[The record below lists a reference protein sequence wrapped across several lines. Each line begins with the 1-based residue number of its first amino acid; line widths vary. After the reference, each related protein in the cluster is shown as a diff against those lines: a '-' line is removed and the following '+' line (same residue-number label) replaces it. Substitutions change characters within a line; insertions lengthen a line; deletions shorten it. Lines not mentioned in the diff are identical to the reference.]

1 MVPKDSANRLMHPFN
16 DERVAA
22 ARHRRRSVEGLP
34 STATVEGLW
43 RSGAADGRREW
54 PPRMGAANGRRGWPP
69 RMAAADGRR
78 EWVGAQRHREGARPT
93 QPAAAAA
100 SQP

>member
-34 STATVEGLW
+34 STAAVEGCGGAAP
-43 RSGAADGRREW
+43 RMGAADGRRGW
-54 PPRMGAANGRRGWPP
+54 APRSAAANGLGRSGTARG
-69 RMAAADGRR
+69 R
-78 EWVGAQRHREGARPT
+78 ARPS
-93 QPAAAAA
+93 PPPPPPPSPSSA
-100 SQP
+100 SG